1 MHKMNSLQL
10 KKITMNKIIYLL
22 LPLFIY
28 SGCTPTTKTIKHT
41 ETFDL
46 TQIGG
51 IYYQAYDHKWR
62 TDPTINPAFDTKQE
76 AYEYANEYNKE
87 NAHLY
92 IVRMINYR
100 YEIRIANPNQN
111 ELMYTTN
118 DFNDAIDYIDSYSP
132 AHDDLVLYDLK
143 TGKFYEGNL

>member
-1 MHKMNSLQL
+1 MQ
-10 KKITMNKIIYLL
+10 TNKLIYLVPL
-22 LPLFIY
+22 LFLI
-28 SGCTPTTKTIKHT
+28 GCNSTKKVQTIR
-41 ETFDL
+41 TFDL
-46 TQIGG
+46 TQIGE

-87 NAHLY
+87 NAHFY

>member
-1 MHKMNSLQL
+1 MQ
-10 KKITMNKIIYLL
+10 TNKLIYLV
-22 LPLFIY
+22 PLIFLI
-28 SGCTPTTKTIKHT
+28 GCNSTKKVQTIR
-41 ETFDL
+41 TFDL
-46 TQIGG
+46 TQIGE

-62 TDPTINPAFDTKQE
+62 TDPTINPAFDTKEE

-87 NAHLY
+87 NAHFY

-118 DFNDAIDYIDSYSP
+118 DFNDAVDYIDSYSP

>member
-1 MHKMNSLQL
+1 MQ
-10 KKITMNKIIYLL
+10 TNKLIYLVPL
-22 LPLFIY
+22 LFLI
-28 SGCTPTTKTIKHT
+28 GCNSTKKVQTIR
-41 ETFDL
+41 TFDL
-46 TQIGG
+46 TQIGE

-62 TDPTINPAFDTKQE
+62 TDPTINPAFDTKEE

-87 NAHLY
+87 NAHFY

-143 TGKFYEGNL
+143 TGKFYEGDL

>member
-1 MHKMNSLQL
+1 MQTPKL
-10 KKITMNKIIYLL
+10 IYLVPL
-22 LPLFIY
+22 LFLI
-28 SGCTPTTKTIKHT
+28 GCNTTKQQSIKVT

-46 TQIGG
+46 KQIGE

-92 IVRMINYR
+92 IVRIINYR
-100 YEIRIANPNQN
+100 FEIRNVSSTEN
-111 ELMYTTN
+111 ELIYTSN
-118 DFNDAIDYIDSYSP
+118 DYNDAFDFVDEYKTEFK
-132 AHDDLVLYDLK
+132 DLVLYDLK

>member
-1 MHKMNSLQL
+1 
-10 KKITMNKIIYLL
+10 MNKIIYLL

-28 SGCTPTTKTIKHT
+28 SGCTTTSENIKVA

-46 TQIGG
+46 KQIGE

-62 TDPTINPAFDTKQE
+62 TDPTINPAFDTKEE

-118 DFNDAIDYIDSYSP
+118 NFNDAIDYIDSYSP

>member
-1 MHKMNSLQL
+1 MQ
-10 KKITMNKIIYLL
+10 TNKLIYLVPL
-22 LPLFIY
+22 LFLI
-28 SGCTPTTKTIKHT
+28 GCNSTKKVQTIR
-41 ETFDL
+41 TFDL
-46 TQIGG
+46 TQIGE

-62 TDPTINPAFDTKQE
+62 TDPTINPAFDTKEE

-87 NAHLY
+87 NAHFY

>member
-1 MHKMNSLQL
+1 MQTPKL
-10 KKITMNKIIYLL
+10 IYLVPL
-22 LPLFIY
+22 LFLI
-28 SGCTPTTKTIKHT
+28 GCNTTKQQSIKAA

-46 TQIGG
+46 TQIGE

-118 DFNDAIDYIDSYSP
+118 DFNDAVDFVDEYKS
-132 AHDDLVLYDLK
+132 AHSDLVLYDLK
-143 TGKFYEGNL
+143 TGKFYEGKL